1 MPDSTTRRTAL
12 AALLAAA
19 AAPLAGCGGGEDR
32 SPGRPSAPGTPTRP
46 SAAGTPTTSVPVG
59 EFRALEREFD
69 ARLGVFAVDTADGRE
84 LAYRADERFAYCSTC
99 KAFLAA
105 AVLDKRGLD
114 GIDSEVTVRASDVEG
129 WSPVTE
135 KERGAQM
142 TLRALCDAAVRY
154 SDNGAANALFRELG
168 GPRGLQSA
176 LRAIGDDTTRCD
188 RYEVELSQ
196 ALPGDERD
204 TSTPRAMARSLR
216 EFTLGDVLNA
226 DERGALTDWLVRNT
240 TGDKL
245 IRAGAPKGWR
255 IGDKT
260 GNGSYGTR
268 NDIALAWP
276 PQGGKPV
283 VLAVMSRRPG
293 RDADA
298 AHDDALIARA
308 AAAVFGALG

>member
-1 MPDSTTRRTAL
+1 MPDSPTRR
-12 AALLAAA
+12 AALTTLLAVAGV
-19 AAPLAGCGGGEDR
+19 PLTGCAGADEPR
-32 SPGRPSAPGTPTRP
+32 PGPASGQGST
-46 SAAGTPTTSVPVG
+46 SAAHDGTKAPVATG
-59 EFRALEREFD
+59 QFRTLEREFD
-69 ARLGVFAVDTADGRE
+69 ARLGVYAVDTASGTE
-84 LAYRADERFAYCSTC
+84 VTYRADERFAYCSTC

-105 AVLDKRGLD
+105 AVLDRRGLD
-114 GIDSEVTVRASDVEG
+114 GIDHEVTVRAGDVEG

-135 KERGAQM
+135 KQVGAEM
-142 TLRALCDAAVRY
+142 TLRAVCDAAVRH
-154 SDNGAANALFRELG
+154 SDNGAANVLFRELD
-168 GPRGLQSA
+168 GPRGLQRA
-176 LRAIGDDTTRCD
+176 LRAIGDATTRCD

-196 ALPGDERD
+196 AVPGDERD

-216 EFTLGDVLNA
+216 EFALGDTLAEDARTV
-226 DERGALTDWLVRNT
+226 LTDWLVRNT

-245 IRAGAPKGWR
+245 IRAGAPSGWR

-293 RDADA
+293 DDPQA

-308 AAAVFGALG
+308 AEAVFRTLA